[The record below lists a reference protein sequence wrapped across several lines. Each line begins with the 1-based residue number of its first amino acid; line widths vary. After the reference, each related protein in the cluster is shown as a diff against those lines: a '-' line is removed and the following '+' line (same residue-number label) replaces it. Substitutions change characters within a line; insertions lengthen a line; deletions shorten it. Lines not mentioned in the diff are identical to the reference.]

1 MYFFSARMLTDSTDS
16 PISSLDDNACKLSK
30 KRYPITQWRQFI
42 ILIKRSLLCSL
53 RDFHYAQMRVIC
65 HILVAFMLGA
75 VFYDIG
81 NEASKITSNA
91 SCLFFFLMFIFFANS
106 VPAVLTCKIFINFF
120 IVNFELILLIISS
133 SNRNFCIY

>member
-1 MYFFSARMLTDSTDS
+1 MLTDSTES
-16 PISSLDDNACKLSK
+16 PISSLDDNVCKLSK

-42 ILIKRSLLCSL
+42 ILIKRSLLCSV

-65 HILVAFMLGA
+65 HVLVAFLLGA

-106 VPAVLTCKIFINFF
+106 VPAVLTCKK
-120 IVNFELILLIISS
+120 LLIIHIFIYY
-133 SNRNFCIY
+133 NFDQLQFL